1 LENNPVEPSDIQDDV
16 TYKYVVTF
24 AYKDPVLAE
33 SIILSNESD
42 NFIRQTVKT
51 YDPSTGD
58 YTRDF
63 VADNIRIIG
72 SKVTV
77 TGINTDIFKLAGVD
91 FFDAE
96 GNKVDAANV
105 ELGVAYTYRVDLD
118 YKDESLNKSNVIL
131 NPTGEVT
138 FVRVACYDSSTQGYT
153 KTFDGEYLA
162 FHSAPHPTTQKTLSV
177 SGYQSY
183 DYLVESVEIYDGETL
198 VEPEDVALDT
208 EYTYNVC
215 FYVRSSISRKKTSV
229 VGESGSFVRKRVLFQ
244 DGSSEY
250 TKPMDGGDFVGYNPA
265 GYDNS
270 KYKVSLDYYDS
281 KNEKVSSSVVL
292 DRGYGLDYTYVAT
305 FTFRP
310 DYAQAHPEEVQHTA
324 LTVEVGTFTYHEVV
338 NP

>member
-1 LENNPVEPSDIQDDV
+1 
-16 TYKYVVTF
+16 
-24 AYKDPVLAE
+24 
-33 SIILSNESD
+33 
-42 NFIRQTVKT
+42 
-51 YDPSTGD
+51 
-58 YTRDF
+58 
-63 VADNIRIIG
+63 
-72 SKVTV
+72 
-77 TGINTDIFKLAGVD
+77 VD

-229 VGESGSFVRKRVLFQ
+229 VAETGSFVRKRVLFQ

-250 TKPMDGGDFVGYNPA
+250 TKPMDGGDFVGHNPT

-270 KYKVSLDYYDS
+270 KYKVSLYYFNS
-281 KNEKVSSSVVL
+281 EKVSVSSSIL
-292 DRGYGLDYTYVAT
+292 EDGADYTYVAT

-310 DYAQAHPEEVQHTA
+310 EYAQAHPEEVQHTA